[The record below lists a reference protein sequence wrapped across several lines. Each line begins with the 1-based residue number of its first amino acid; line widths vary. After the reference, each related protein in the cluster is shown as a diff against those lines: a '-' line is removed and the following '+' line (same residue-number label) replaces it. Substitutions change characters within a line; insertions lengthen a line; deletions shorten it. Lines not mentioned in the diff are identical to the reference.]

1 MMALGDIAAKL
12 GLPVFPC
19 GTDKAPLDKGGFHTA
34 TSDEAAIV
42 RAFHRSA
49 AQMIGMPTGVPSGLI
64 VVDVDIKNEV
74 DGRAWLNEN
83 REALP
88 QTRTHKTRSG
98 GLHLLFKRP
107 DGIVIRNSQ
116 SLVAPGIDVRGD
128 GGYVIIPPSPGYAVA
143 DNTPP
148 ADMPVWLIRA
158 CMKQER
164 EPEPRVKSTEPTNG
178 STRYGLVALEDE
190 CEAIT
195 KAPFGRQEKTMNEA
209 ALKIG
214 ALVAGGQIVESL
226 ARAELLAAARS
237 IASASGA
244 RPWTDREIEE
254 KIKRGL
260 EDGKRNPR
268 GPKDGVQRQ
277 SATATVRSTPAN
289 DDGEPPQAPTID
301 GFDLTEDGIAQAF
314 TLRHSDTLR
323 YCHDTGAW
331 FEWNG
336 KRWAEDRTRRA
347 FSWARI
353 ICREFAQDTTAG
365 RKTTLAKVATAS
377 AIEKFAQSDQALVAT
392 ADTWDANP
400 FLLGTPDGT
409 VDLRSGNLGHPSQG
423 DYITKQTAVA
433 PAIRP
438 ECPIWQ
444 EFLESCT
451 HNDAGLIRFLRQW
464 AGYMLT
470 GDTREHALLFIFGP
484 GGNGK
489 SVFLNTL
496 SGILNDYCKT
506 AAMDSFTATKNEKH
520 STDLAMLAGARMVCA
535 SETEEGKAWAETR
548 IKSLTGGDTITA
560 RFMRQDFF
568 EYRPQFKLMIIGN
581 HRPVLH
587 NVDDAVKR
595 RFNVVPFEFKPEKP
609 DLTLEERLK
618 SEWPQILRWM
628 IEGCLDWQKNG
639 LVRPNVVMSA
649 TSEYFSEQDV
659 MAQWI
664 EDCCEVTTIPPH
676 NVETN
681 GRLFG
686 SWKSYVLSRSEDPG
700 SAKSFNMALQRRGF
714 TPVKDVS
721 GIRGR
726 GFQGIRVCLDPNA
739 DPKDRRQQADD

>member
-19 GTDKAPLDKGGFHTA
+19 GGDKAPLDGGGFHTA
-34 TSDEAAIV
+34 TADQAAIV
-42 RAFHRSA
+42 RAFHRSSA
-49 AQMIGMPTGVPSGLI
+49 KMVGMPTGIPSGI
-64 VVDVDIKNEV
+64 VVIDVDIKGER
-74 DGRAWLNEN
+74 DGRLWLSEN
-83 REALP
+83 ADSLP
-88 QTRTHKTRSG
+88 PTRTHKTQSG
-98 GLHLLFKRP
+98 GLHLLFRRP
-107 DGIVIRNSQ
+107 EGVSIKNS
-116 SLVAPGIDVRGD
+116 VDYIANGIDVRGD
-128 GGYVIIPPSPGYAVA
+128 GGYVIIPPSPGYVVA
-143 DNTPP
+143 DDCPV
-148 ADMPVWLIRA
+148 ADMPRWLVNA
-158 CMKQER
+158 CLKPEH
-164 EPEPRVKSTEPTNG
+164 EPEPYIKPNTPTDG
-178 STRYGLVALEDE
+178 STAYGLAALKDE
-190 CEAIT
+190 CEAIMS
-195 KAPFGRQEKTMNEA
+195 APFGRQEKTMNEA

-214 ALVAGGQIVESL
+214 ALVAGGQLIEGS

-237 IASASGA
+237 IASESGK
-244 RPWTDREIEE
+244 RPWTDAEIDQ
-254 KIKRGL
+254 KIRRGMA
-260 EDGKRNPR
+260 DGKRNPR
-268 GPKDGVQRQ
+268 APKDNGWRPNKAAPPR
-277 SATATVRSTPAN
+277 ATAAN
-289 DDGEPPQAPTID
+289 DPGEPPPEPTID

-347 FSWARI
+347 FSWARL
-353 ICREFAQDTTAG
+353 ICREFAQDTTVGKKA
-365 RKTTLAKVATAS
+365 TLAKVATAS

-392 ADTWDANP
+392 AETWDANP

-409 VDLRSGNLGHPSQG
+409 VDLRTGNLGSPSQE

-433 PAIRP
+433 PAVVP
-438 ECPIWQ
+438 ECPIW
-444 EFLESCT
+444 EAFLASCT

-595 RFNVVPFEFKPEKP
+595 RFNVVPFEFKPETP
-609 DLTLEERLK
+609 DRSLEERLK
-618 SEWPQILRWM
+618 TEWPQILRWM

-639 LVRPNVVMSA
+639 LVRPKVVLSA

-664 EDCCEVTTIPPH
+664 EDCCEVTQQPPH
-676 NVETN
+676 NVDTN

-714 TPVKDVS
+714 TPARDVA

-739 DPKDRRQQADD
+739 DPKDRRMQADD